1 MKDKLKVGVIIII
14 VAVTAAGIGLA
25 LKIKDLS
32 SNLKSSTNIISDLK
46 LEIEKLG
53 QENGGL
59 RKKIEE
65 AGKSAESQALKIS
78 GLGKDRQEL
87 TARISSLQRELEGK
101 TNKVSELEK
110 ELAPIR
116 EVRKQSRGLD
126 KELRKAREV
135 SQGLSRKVSK
145 LEKDNLQLQ
154 NNLEKTKNQL
164 DTVSGRT
171 EKKLGER
178 FDRERQKLEA
188 DLASAKNY
196 VKLVEKER
204 DDYLTKSVELKEN
217 LNKTLKEFSE
227 ANKKNKTLQ
236 AEVAD
241 MHYNLGVI
249 LTKQNNF
256 KAAISE
262 FEKALEIKPD
272 DKESHY
278 NLAII
283 YDEYMKDSKRA
294 LEHYR
299 AYLIIAPE
307 GKDAQK
313 VRKWVIDKEAELKVK
328 D

>member
-101 TNKVSELEK
+101 TNKVSE
-110 ELAPIR
+110 
-116 EVRKQSRGLD
+116 
-126 KELRKAREV
+126 
-135 SQGLSRKVSK
+135 

-256 KAAISE
+256 RAAMRE
-262 FEKALEIKPD
+262 YEKVLELKPD
-272 DKESHY
+272 DKDSHY

-283 YDEYMKDSKRA
+283 YDEYMKDNKRA

-299 AYLIIAPE
+299 AYLKIAPE
-307 GKDAQK
+307 GKDTQK
-313 VRKWVIDKEAELKVK
+313 VRKWVIDKEAEIKVS

>member
-1 MKDKLKVGVIIII
+1 MQNKSKIVLIII
-14 VAVTAAGIGLA
+14 VAIVMAGGIGLA